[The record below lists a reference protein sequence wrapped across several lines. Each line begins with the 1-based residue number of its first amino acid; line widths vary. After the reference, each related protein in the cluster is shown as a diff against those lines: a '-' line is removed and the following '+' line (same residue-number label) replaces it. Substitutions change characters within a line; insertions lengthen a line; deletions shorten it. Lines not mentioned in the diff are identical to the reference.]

1 MMTTATQAALPK
13 ETALLNKPLTIKH
26 LFHQSL
32 PQPQHPQ
39 QNSENVNLTAWTK
52 QNDHIQCTQT
62 IPPTFSSPLDYATE
76 SNPSTPPSSS
86 LSCKLMQRL
95 WKQLMITK
103 TMLNCLSNM
112 ISIKATSK
120 PSRKNLYDLITNLP
134 PIDPKDLLTY
144 VYSSNSEYVQ
154 LYVQALHNHNQY
166 RSKPTSPDCIKT
178 WSTHYLLIL
187 LRSIL
192 QSTRRY
198 TKDLLKAP

>member
-1 MMTTATQAALPK
+1 MHPNHSTHFFFPTRLC
-13 ETALLNKPLTIKH
+13 NRIKPL
-26 LFHQSL
+26 
-32 PQPQHPQ
+32 HPSFKLSVLQ
-39 QNSENVNLTAWTK
+39 IDAKALETT
-52 QNDHIQCTQT
+52 NDHQ
-62 IPPTFSSPLDYATE
+62 DH
-76 SNPSTPPSSS
+76 
-86 LSCKLMQRL
+86 
-95 WKQLMITK
+95 
-103 TMLNCLSNM
+103 LSNM
-112 ISIKATSK
+112 ILIKATSK
-120 PSRKNLYDLITNLP
+120 PSRKNLYNLIANLP